1 MEVSEGF
8 EGAVAR
14 VVQRQWGCSFGSFGV
29 CVVVGCVFGLW
40 S

>member
-8 EGAVAR
+8 VGVVAQ
-14 VVQRQWGCSFGSFGV
+14 VDERQWGCSFGSFGV
-29 CVVVGCVFGLW
+29 CVLVGCVLGPW